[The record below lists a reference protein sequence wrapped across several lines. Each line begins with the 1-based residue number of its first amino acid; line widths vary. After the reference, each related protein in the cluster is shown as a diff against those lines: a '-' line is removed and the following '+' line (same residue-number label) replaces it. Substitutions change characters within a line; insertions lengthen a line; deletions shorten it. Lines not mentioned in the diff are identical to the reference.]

1 MQSEIIAM
9 LVPEASL
16 CATMLIRRA
25 DGRFAFERIDAR
37 VAVASRVAAGWSRMN
52 RSIEETTP
60 RVCGLETSDVT
71 AAKRL

>member
-37 VAVASRVAAGWSRMN
+37 VAVASRVAAGWSRKE
-52 RSIEETTP
+52 RSAENAG
-60 RVCGLETSDVT
+60 RETSEMM
-71 AAKRL
+71 AAKLL

>member
-37 VAVASRVAAGWSRMN
+37 VAFASRVAAGWSRKD
-52 RSIEETTP
+52 RLTEDTASQ
-60 RVCGLETSDVT
+60 VCGRETSEMMT
-71 AAKRL
+71 AKLL

>member
-37 VAVASRVAAGWSRMN
+37 VASATRIAATWFRQGTPIVDPITSTVVGHEVT
-52 RSIEETTP
+52 EESAT
-60 RVCGLETSDVT
+60 
-71 AAKRL
+71 